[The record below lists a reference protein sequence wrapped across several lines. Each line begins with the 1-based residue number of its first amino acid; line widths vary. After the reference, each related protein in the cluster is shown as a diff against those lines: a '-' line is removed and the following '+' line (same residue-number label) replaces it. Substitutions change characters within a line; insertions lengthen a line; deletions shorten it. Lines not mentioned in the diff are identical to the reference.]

1 MLCALK
7 VSKIKS
13 LIDCDLSARQS
24 GLWFG
29 APKLKCGQINRK
41 GNGSTEGMWN
51 QISLTLWFLL
61 TLAFDNVAPDNLHS
75 RTNLSLFSFS
85 SDSHPLAFLPFSVFF
100 PFPFIFPPSVFS
112 DGLFG
117 HQKGESSAS
126 CECTAEAKR
135 RTSVRQQE
143 WDSLVGSTAEPQ
155 HGGADTLQV
164 IHVCVCLWGMGV

>member
-85 SDSHPLAFLPFSVFF
+85 SDSHPLAFLPFSVFSLSPSF
-100 PFPFIFPPSVFS
+100 SLPRSFQMGCLATKRERALPAVSVQRRRREEPPSGS
-112 DGLFG
+112 RSGTRWWD
-117 HQKGESSAS
+117 
-126 CECTAEAKR
+126 
-135 RTSVRQQE
+135 RQQNHNTE
-143 WDSLVGSTAEPQ
+143 VQ
-155 HGGADTLQV
+155 
-164 IHVCVCLWGMGV
+164 IHNR